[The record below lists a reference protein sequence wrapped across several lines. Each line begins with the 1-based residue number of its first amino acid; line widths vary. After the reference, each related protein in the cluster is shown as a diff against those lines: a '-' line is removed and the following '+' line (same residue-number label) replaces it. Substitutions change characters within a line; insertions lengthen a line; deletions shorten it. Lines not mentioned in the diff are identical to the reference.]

1 MLAVMNKKQDDDSV
15 TQILGRVMK
24 KSGES
29 DKAVEKV
36 LADYRDNTRAGQ
48 DYKSVRGYIWK
59 LAMEILSKWYVILI
73 ILLGGGATFKD
84 SIMSVIMS
92 GIAQ

>member
-1 MLAVMNKKQDDDSV
+1 
-15 TQILGRVMK
+15 MK

-59 LAMEILSKWYVILI
+59 LTMEILSKWYVILI

-84 SIMSVIMS
+84 SIENVIIS
-92 GIAQ
+92 FTK

>member
-1 MLAVMNKKQDDDSV
+1 MNKKKDDDSV

-36 LADYRDNTRAGQ
+36 LSEYRDNAEAGK
-48 DYKSVRGYIWK
+48 DYKAFKDYLWSLTK
-59 LAMEILSKWYVILI
+59 EILSKWYVILAI
-73 ILLGGGATFKD
+73 SLGSGATFWD
-84 SIMSVIMS
+84 SIKSVIM